1 MADLEAPEPV
11 APPPAAP
18 VAEPLQDQH
27 SPIEAAP
34 PADPDPEGTVEVA
47 GEKLAP
53 VGAVIAERKE
63 RQRVERELNEVRGQV
78 EKWTPFMT
86 FLTNNPGLM
95 QREAPAPVTP
105 AQPEDDPAAVE
116 LARTLDLYTS
126 DGKPDAVRAQKIR
139 SMVKQSAQ
147 EEAQAL
153 VRPVQ
158 ENTVRAQAAQMLERA
173 LATPAADGRKANPEV
188 LKQIWSQAD
197 PRVLATEQGAAAALM
212 LAFGASA
219 ATAAPVPVPPA
230 NAPVVTEAIGGRVGG
245 RAPMTDLDTKIA
257 NIRGLDP
264 KTYADRVSGF
274 RPGEPSVLED

>member
-11 APPPAAP
+11 EAPPPAAP
-18 VAEPLQDQH
+18 VAEVP
-27 SPIEAAP
+27 PPVEAA

-53 VGAVIAERKE
+53 VGAVIAERRE

-78 EKWTPFMT
+78 EKWTPFMA
-86 FLTNNPGLM
+86 FLQNNPNLM
-95 QREAPAPVTP
+95 QREAPAPAAPVQP
-105 AQPEDDPAAVE
+105 ADDPKAVA
-116 LARTLDLYTS
+116 LAKMLDLYTP
-126 DGKPDAVRAQKIR
+126 DGKPDAARAQQFR
-139 SMVKQSAQ
+139 EAVREDSR

-158 ENTVRAQAAQMLERA
+158 ENTVRAQAATMLERA
-173 LATPAADGRKANPEV
+173 MVTTTPDGRKADPAV
-188 LKQIWSQAD
+188 LKAIWTQAD

-212 LAFGASA
+212 LALGASA

-230 NAPVVTEAIGGRVGG
+230 NAPVVTEPIGGRIGG
-245 RAPMTDLDTKIA
+245 RTPMTDLDTKIA

-264 KTYADRVSGF
+264 KTYADRVTGF